1 MLTGHTNAVWD
12 LAVHNQQN
20 YLLSCSAD
28 GSCRIWNP
36 TIKMSLINT
45 YPATK
50 GKVWDD
56 MVGIIWMLYG
66 ICHIYIPYIYGMVL
80 SIVYGMVLLCSFM
93 LFAVTKVVFVLVNLY
108 SYVLFQSKAYQR
120 L

>member
-1 MLTGHTNAVWD
+1 MADDLFLDANTVGNVLTGHTNAVWD

-56 MVGIIWMLYG
+56 MVGKMWMLYG
-66 ICHIYIPYIYGMVL
+66 ICHIYTIYL
-80 SIVYGMVLLCSFM
+80 WYGTLCCIWYG
-93 LFAVTKVVFVLVNLY
+93 VTV
-108 SYVLFQSKAYQR
+108 
-120 L
+120 

>member
-1 MLTGHTNAVWD
+1 MSSPSIKEQSNIHLLTDDFFLDANTIGNVLTGHTNAVWD

-36 TIKMSLINT
+36 TIKTPLVNT

-50 GKVWDD
+50 GMMWGD
-56 MVGIIWMLYG
+56 MVWYG
-66 ICHIYIPYIYGMVL
+66 VLWCGMVWYGMVW
-80 SIVYGMVLLCSFM
+80 YGML
-93 LFAVTKVVFVLVNLY
+93 
-108 SYVLFQSKAYQR
+108 QSDVI
-120 L
+120 